1 MRRVA
6 ALPFALLLLGLPL
19 AQAEALPAV
28 PEAVPAACIVL
39 YPSFPYVYINWY
51 ACEHAADPV
60 VALAL
65 DTLGDATCIVLTGD
79 IIHCL
84 VDTGA

>member
-6 ALPFALLLLGLPL
+6 ALPLLLLMLGLPL
-19 AQAEALPAV
+19 AQAQALPDV
-28 PEAVPAACIVL
+28 PEAAPAAPCIETFPW
-39 YPSFPYVYINWY
+39 YPYIYVNWY
-51 ACEHAADPV
+51 ACQHAADPV

-65 DTLGDATCIVLTGD
+65 ETLGDATCIVITRD

-84 VDTGA
+84 VDT